1 MRASIGGNPDMRAS
15 GYGEFKAGWPV
26 VLSSMIGIGL
36 GLSPLPFYTTGV
48 FAPYL
53 HQAFGWTL
61 SQVMAGITVSTAVV
75 LFAGPLAGFLAVRF
89 GARRMVLS
97 SLIMF
102 GLAFMAFAL
111 SNGSLPLYYATWA
124 FAALVGAGTLPMT
137 WTVAVNQRFD
147 AKKGLAL
154 GISLMGTGLFGFFSK
169 PFMAW
174 MMHDFGW
181 RWAYVGLSLLPLGIA
196 LPLAF
201 FLFFEKPAAARTGP
215 AIAAPAGEG
224 LTFGETL
231 KQWRFWLIA
240 FILIPVSFA
249 LAGPIPNMENILKT
263 AHFGV
268 KEIVALTSLIGLS
281 ALSGRF
287 VGGWLLDRFWA
298 PAVALVILAS
308 PGASCFLLA
317 QASVSSAA
325 AMVSIILIGFAVGV
339 EYDLMAFLVARY
351 FGMRAYTAIYGVLYA
366 FFSVGAGVGPL
377 LFGWSFEATGSY
389 RLILNAAFA
398 SLLICGA
405 ALLCLGRYRYAR
417 RNDAE
422 AAFTAAAADSP
433 AIIPSVVAAQ
443 SPIAGK

>member
-1 MRASIGGNPDMRAS
+1 MRAS

-26 VLSSMIGIGL
+26 VLSSLIGIGL

-53 HQAFGWTL
+53 ITSFGWTL

-89 GARRMVLS
+89 GARRMVLA
-97 SLIMF
+97 SLVLF
-102 GLAFMAFAL
+102 GFSFMAFAL

-154 GISLMGTGLFGFFSK
+154 GISLMGTGIFGFFCK
-169 PFMAW
+169 PLMAW
-174 MMHDFGW
+174 MIHGFGW
-181 RWAYVGLSLLPLGIA
+181 RGAYVGLSLLPLLIA
-196 LPLAF
+196 FPVAL
-201 FLFFEKPAAARTGP
+201 FLFFEKPLAARADP

-240 FILIPVSFA
+240 FVLIPISFA

-268 KEIVALTSLIGLS
+268 KEIIALTSLIGLS

-308 PGASCFLLA
+308 PGVSCFLLA
-317 QASVSSAA
+317 QASVSSGA

-351 FGMRAYTAIYGVLYA
+351 FGMRSYTAIYGVLYA

-377 LFGWSFEATGSY
+377 LFGWSFDATGSY
-389 RLILNAAFA
+389 RLILDAAFI
-398 SLLICGA
+398 SLLVCGA
-405 ALLCLGRYRYAR
+405 ALLTLGRYRYALR
-417 RNDAE
+417 SDAG

-443 SPIAGK
+443 SPMAGK